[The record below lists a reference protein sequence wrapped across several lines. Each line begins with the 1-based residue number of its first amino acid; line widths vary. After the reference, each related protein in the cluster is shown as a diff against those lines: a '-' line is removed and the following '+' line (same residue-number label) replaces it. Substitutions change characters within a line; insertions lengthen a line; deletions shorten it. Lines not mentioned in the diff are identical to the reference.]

1 MNSIKRKLYL
11 LYFII
16 VAIFMLVFYFV
27 LSNIVES
34 RIEEQEIQRL
44 DHDMISLT
52 TYMDEQIQNN
62 GIDESN
68 TEEVIQQ
75 LESIVPLVNE
85 RVTFLDPTGK
95 VLYDSSQAP
104 EKIGEIFNAFEIQR
118 LLDKEMVRITD
129 YATQRS
135 PQSLYF
141 VAQAI
146 YNEED
151 EPLGILRIS
160 SEIPDIADII
170 RLVFIALLIG
180 MVSLAGVLFL
190 LLRKWMTQITKPI
203 GAMQEVLSELSVTDY
218 EARYVGQSYKEIN
231 DLGNSINELA
241 ENLEKQEL
249 ELKTSEK
256 RMERLINHLIMGVML
271 LDENRVVQLVNPV
284 MNELLGINLYGEK
297 PLIYTDYIKSAELI
311 ELIER
316 SYAKKKTVN
325 AEITV
330 YFPEEKILDVNVV
343 PIPGKEEGEKNYI
356 VLLYEIT
363 EIRRL
368 ENMRTDFTANV
379 SHELRTPIT
388 ALKGFSETLLSG
400 AMYDEEALKEF
411 LEIMSKEA
419 TRLDSMVQDILQLS
433 KLEQRKLS
441 VVTEQVNLRE
451 VAEEVLTVLQQRI
464 DQKKMTCWIEE
475 DSPVVLTTNRDQMK
489 QILMNLVANALI
501 YTPAEGTV
509 IIHLSQANH
518 EAHIQVIDNGIG
530 ISKKDQTRIFER
542 FYRVDKARSRNSG
555 GTGLGLSIVKWLVEN
570 MNGRIE
576 LFSEEHLG
584 TTFEVILPLELIKNE

>member
-509 IIHLSQANH
+509 IIHLSQ
-518 EAHIQVIDNGIG
+518 
-530 ISKKDQTRIFER
+530 STLR
-542 FYRVDKARSRNSG
+542 
-555 GTGLGLSIVKWLVEN
+555 
-570 MNGRIE
+570 
-576 LFSEEHLG
+576 
-584 TTFEVILPLELIKNE
+584 